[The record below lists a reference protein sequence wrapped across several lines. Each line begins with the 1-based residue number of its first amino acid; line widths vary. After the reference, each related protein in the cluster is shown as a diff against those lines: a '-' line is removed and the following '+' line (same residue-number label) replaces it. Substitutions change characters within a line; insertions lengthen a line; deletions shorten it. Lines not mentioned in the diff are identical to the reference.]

1 MKKLIIIALIV
12 SIITGFAVYKYAT
25 DLKNEYVIKTKPVV
39 VAVKKIPKNTLIEP
53 QMIMIKEIPGDAVH
67 ALSTSS
73 TEDVQ
78 GRIATSDIE
87 ASEQVLT
94 SRLNDSEKVSSDL
107 SLSVKP
113 DHRAL
118 TIKTDE
124 ISGVAGYIR
133 QGDRVDIIAT
143 MINESVESKP
153 VQSRMIAEYVEVLQ
167 VGVKSGS
174 EEAYSS
180 VTVSVH
186 VNDLP
191 RLNYALS
198 EGKFRLVLRSIID
211 EKIAN
216 PAPYTS

>member
-53 QMIMIKEIPGDAVH
+53 H
-67 ALSTSS
+67 
-73 TEDVQ
+73 
-78 GRIATSDIE
+78 
-87 ASEQVLT
+87 
-94 SRLNDSEKVSSDL
+94 
-107 SLSVKP
+107 
-113 DHRAL
+113 
-118 TIKTDE
+118 
-124 ISGVAGYIR
+124 IR

-216 PAPYTS
+216 PAPYTP